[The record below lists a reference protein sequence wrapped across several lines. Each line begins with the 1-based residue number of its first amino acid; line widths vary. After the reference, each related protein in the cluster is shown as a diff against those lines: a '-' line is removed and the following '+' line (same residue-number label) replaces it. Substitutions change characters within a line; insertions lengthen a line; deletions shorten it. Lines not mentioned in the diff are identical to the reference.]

1 MTAPAT
7 AGRVLCRSADL
18 AEGQARGF
26 ALHDG
31 GETKVIALRR
41 GGRVLGWLDL
51 CPHYAGGTPMAWR
64 RDAYLNADGSRLVC
78 FSHNALFDPETGE
91 CTDGP
96 CLGKRLR
103 RIPLVEEAGAVRLAR
118 RYAQGPRR

>member
-1 MTAPAT
+1 MSAAPRE
-7 AGRVLCRSADL
+7 GRVLCRSADL

-26 ALHDG
+26 AVKEDG
-31 GETKVIALRR
+31 EAKVIVLRR
-41 GGRVLGWLDL
+41 EGRVHGWLDL
-51 CPHYAGGTPMAWR
+51 CPHYTGGTPMAWR
-64 RDAYLNADGSRLVC
+64 RDAYLNADGSRIVC

-103 RIPLVEEAGAVRLAR
+103 RIPLVEAEGAVRLTRAYGR
-118 RYAQGPRR
+118 RP